1 MSVQTDHN
9 HIKNVYQVTIDKF
22 LEEMNLID
30 GLYGTYAK
38 IDYKDEKSRPMMVDG
53 INMTKVPYVRRVE
66 IDEINMVWSND
77 WNENGR

>member
-9 HIKNVYQVTIDKF
+9 YIKNVYQVIIDKF

-66 IDEINMVWSND
+66 IDEIIMVWSND

>member
-1 MSVQTDHN
+1 MPDKTDHN
-9 HIKNVYQVTIDKF
+9 YIKNVYQVAIDKF
-22 LEEMNLID
+22 LEEMDLID

-66 IDEINMVWSND
+66 IDDIILVWSND